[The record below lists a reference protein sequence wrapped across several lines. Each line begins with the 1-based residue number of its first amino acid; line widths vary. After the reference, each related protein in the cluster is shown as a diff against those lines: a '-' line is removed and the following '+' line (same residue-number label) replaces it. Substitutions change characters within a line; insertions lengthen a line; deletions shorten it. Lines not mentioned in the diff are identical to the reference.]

1 MVIVAHV
8 LASTERTNNPATDSP
23 RWSKFIFTAQKGHD
37 EVLPL
42 TSEHSCTYD
51 LGYSH
56 STSGKQWAF
65 ISEHTYSVRSE
76 CDNHFTTPQGTQ
88 SLRAL
93 YCLRYAT
100 ARTHSPHSPAII
112 RSSWWRCSAT
122 ICRLQSESGA
132 GAPRKMKVSCAFL
145 LRRRRRW
152 WFRQVAKSLQFSV
165 KSLYVILMF

>member
-8 LASTERTNNPATDSP
+8 LASTERTNDPATDSP
-23 RWSKFIFTAQKGHD
+23 RWSKFIFTAQKRHD
-37 EVLPL
+37 EALPL
-42 TSEHSCTYD
+42 TSEHSCTYG

-56 STSGKQWAF
+56 STPGKQWAF

-76 CDNHFTTPQGTQ
+76 CDNHFTTPQDTQ

-112 RSSWWRCSAT
+112 RSSCGDVRRQSVDYNQKVGRELLARWRRTA
-122 ICRLQSESGA
+122 L
-132 GAPRKMKVSCAFL
+132 SC
-145 LRRRRRW
+145 W
-152 WFRQVAKSLQFSV
+152 GGEDDGDSDK
-165 KSLYVILMF
+165 